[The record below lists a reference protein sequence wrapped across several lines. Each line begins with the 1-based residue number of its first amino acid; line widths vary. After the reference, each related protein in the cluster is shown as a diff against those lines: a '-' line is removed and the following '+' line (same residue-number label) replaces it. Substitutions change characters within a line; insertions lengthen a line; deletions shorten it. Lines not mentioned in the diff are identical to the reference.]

1 MTYWYSI
8 GATACAVT
16 LGLTSAV
23 TNAASPMDTAAFD
36 TALSAHDYSRA
47 TVVLNNLVNQR
58 LPATDK
64 AGPDPVLD
72 RMYADLMSAT
82 GATQG
87 GAPLLERLTADPALR
102 NRGHFQILL
111 ATARESAGQ
120 FADAEH
126 LYRLAAA
133 AKDITP
139 QDRLAATLG
148 ISRLRM
154 MSDPSAALSSL
165 ASVPT
170 SPATAW
176 EVDLQ
181 RARIAAI
188 AGHDDDARASLE
200 RAWAEGLSA
209 EAGDAAPARVASDL
223 LIGAGRQGDR
233 TRLIAM
239 LAIDRLNRTP
249 NDGQDALAADAP
261 ICGTSGITP
270 TDSVAIEFMRQAAP
284 ARPRFSLVWASRPAV
299 AAPFMAAVARSAGF
313 QVQDGQATVVTL
325 RCRSAPSSD
334 FLVRADPNDQVMGWS
349 TGRGAY
355 PILETGGD
363 IDPSMLAGMLADREK
378 RYGSNSIML
387 LPVLVRLFP
396 KNWIALSD
404 NQDARSHTAAVA
416 HRITDIIQTNGGP
429 ADVLLLAKLVNTS
442 IDVVAQIKSA
452 TEAQGELQSL
462 LAQAAQNPAISLDTL
477 YMLVSGAT
485 ALPQAPSALRADLL
499 ERSITV
505 LRARASIAD
514 PRVTALALRLL
525 SARREQGDTAAAA
538 AIIKQY
544 GFAQDLCSVAN
555 PPVRFTSS
563 NITPDDYPA
572 DLVQT
577 LVQGR
582 TTLEFNVASSGAAIQ
597 PRILVADPPYVF
609 DTIALAKSSTLIY
622 EPARINGTAQTCRGI
637 VQSVRWTLPD

>member
-1 MTYWYSI
+1 MTFWCSI
-8 GATACAVT
+8 RIAALVIALSLTPTLATAAST
-16 LGLTSAV
+16 L
-23 TNAASPMDTAAFD
+23 DTAAFD
-36 TALSAHDYSRA
+36 TALAAHDYSRA

-82 GATQG
+82 GETLGEA
-87 GAPLLERLTADPALR
+87 ALLERLTADPTLQ

-120 FADAEH
+120 FDDAER
-126 LYRLAAA
+126 LYRIAVA

-139 QDRLAATLG
+139 QDRLAGTLG
-148 ISRLRM
+148 IARLRM
-154 MSDPSAALSSL
+154 MSDPSAAFSGL
-165 ASVPT
+165 ATLPT
-170 SPATAW
+170 SSGTAW

-200 RAWAEGLSA
+200 RAWAEALSA

-223 LIGAGRQGDR
+223 LIAAGRQGDR
-233 TRLIAM
+233 TKLIAM

-261 ICGTSGITP
+261 ICGTSGITL

-299 AAPFMAAVARSAGF
+299 AAPFMAAVARAAGF
-313 QVQDGQATVVTL
+313 EVQDGQATVVTL

-334 FLVRADPNDQVMGWS
+334 FSVRADPNDQIMAWS

-355 PILETGGD
+355 PLLETGGD
-363 IDPSMLAGMLADREK
+363 TDPSTLAGMLADREK

-387 LPVLVRLFP
+387 LPVLVRPFP
-396 KNWIALSD
+396 KNWSALSD
-404 NQDARSHTAAVA
+404 NQDARSRAAAVA
-416 HRITDIIQTNGGP
+416 HRITNIIQTNGGP
-429 ADVLLLAKLVNTS
+429 ADLVLFGKLGNTS
-442 IDVVAQIKSA
+442 IDVVAQTKSVA
-452 TEAQGELQSL
+452 DAQIEFQTL
-462 LAQAAQNPAISLDTL
+462 LAQAAQNSAVSLDTL
-477 YMLVSGAT
+477 YTLVSGAT
-485 ALPQAPSALRADLL
+485 AIPQAPSALRADLL
-499 ERSITV
+499 ERSIAV
-505 LRARASIAD
+505 FRARAPITD

-525 SARREQGDTAAAA
+525 SVRREQGDTVAAAA
-538 AIIKQY
+538 MVKQY
-544 GFAQDLCSVAN
+544 GFALDLCSVAN

-563 NITPDDYPA
+563 NITPDDYPP

-577 LVQGR
+577 LAQGR
-582 TTLEFNVASSGAAIQ
+582 TTLDFSISPSGAASQ

-609 DTIALAKSSTLIY
+609 DSIAVAKSSTLIY
-622 EPARINGTAQTCRGI
+622 EPARINGAAQTCRCM